1 MLHAFVCM
9 RTFPEGVGGIY
20 EVMLFTLRPCD
31 AYLSALRPSDVVGPS
46 EESEGIGYPP
56 TLRTGQKNGAAA
68 QFLVSIASHVSSLF
82 C

>member
-20 EVMLFTLRPCD
+20 EVMRFTLRPCD
-31 AYLSALRPSDVVGPS
+31 ALRPSDVVGPS